1 MVTLFFQCFAN
12 KLGTEMFAIHGVCYA
27 VSVLMESYTNGLHT
41 FTVNR
46 LSKVRGVTGKY
57 KSHLWI
63 IKRYGSLVLLLVAV
77 SIMPSLFLLHGS
89 VPFASCIPFVF
100 VYCLH
105 TVSLVMY
112 ETSGA
117 CLISMQKTDILKFD
131 GVVGIAIRIPAVL
144 LLY

>member
-1 MVTLFFQCFAN
+1 
-12 KLGTEMFAIHGVCYA
+12 
-27 VSVLMESYTNGLHT
+27 MESYTNGLYT

-46 LSKVRGVTGKY
+46 LSKVCGVAGKY

-63 IKRYGSLVLLLVAV
+63 IKRYGSL
-77 SIMPSLFLLHGS
+77 FLLHGS
-89 VPFASCIPFVF
+89 VPVASCIPFVF

-117 CLISMQKTDILKFD
+117 CLISMQETDILKFD

-144 LLY
+144 LLYWLGLGSIGFAISTILDFAGRGLYNEIRLHSVVNSSVK